1 MPSLASYAPNSD
13 SYLSERTKIEHLQ
26 ARGAPNQ
33 NAHWPLLLSFQ
44 RSGHE
49 RTTPAG
55 PMSDGEKNNG
65 MIATD
70 VLAPTRVIA
79 GKYHLGKVLGEGGMG
94 AVYEADHREL
104 GAKVAVKL
112 LSEASVN
119 NPNSLARFRRE
130 AKVMGQIRHEN
141 VISVMDAGN
150 DEMGIP
156 FLVMELLE
164 GESLAGTL
172 RRERL
177 LSPGLSAWITSEVL
191 AGLGAAHAKN
201 IIHRDLK
208 PGNVFIATQSDG
220 SRRVK
225 ILDFG
230 ISKLG
235 DLSATLN
242 VTAQGALVGTPNFM
256 SPEQIRAREELDGRV
271 DIYAA
276 GVMLYRMVTGKLP
289 YVGSNAEELYRNIFV
304 AQPTP
309 PTTLR
314 PELSPELEAVIYKAM
329 HPERE
334 QRFQTPYEFSDALQR
349 AVPTETYGSGR
360 QASTIRPVGLGPS
373 ASQGSMSGPL
383 PLGQGPLGTGD
394 VPYTGNIPDY
404 ATAPTRPSAPSA
416 LMGAIH
422 PNPTHPNPTH
432 PNLTHP
438 NPTTDLGPNN
448 KTWQWIALMVIVLGA
463 IIGGV
468 VTYSLTK
475 ESKKNTQA
483 AVTPSSTPTTDPV
496 SAAVVDG
503 EPLYFA
509 VTRHKAPKE
518 IIAEL
523 KPLTDYLSKA
533 INRPV
538 VIKIVDNYDDVSAR
552 LNNGQI
558 HLAALSAANYVRAKR
573 RLSTLKLLA
582 TPTTKAGPSYGAYI
596 LARADSGIRN
606 LEDLKDKTFCYTSQ
620 SSSSGYLYPRA
631 VFREQNINPDTHV
644 KTRFTSDH
652 MESLRV
658 LQTGGCDG
666 AAVYDKIW
674 IEAENN
680 GLDASSFTVLAT
692 TERVAWDAY
701 CVTDMLDDETVAALT
716 KALTDLKMGSA
727 LGREVLVDNNL
738 PFDGFLPADDSLY
751 EPTRRIEKY
760 LNLEKQQDEA
770 PQ

>member
-1 MPSLASYAPNSD
+1 
-13 SYLSERTKIEHLQ
+13 
-26 ARGAPNQ
+26 
-33 NAHWPLLLSFQ
+33 
-44 RSGHE
+44 
-49 RTTPAG
+49 
-55 PMSDGEKNNG
+55 MSDGEKNNG

-79 GKYHLGKVLGEGGMG
+79 GKYHLGRVLGEGGMG

-150 DEMGIP
+150 DESGIP

-201 IIHRDLK
+201 IVHRDLK

-256 SPEQIRAREELDGRV
+256 SPEQIRARDELDGRV

-276 GVMLYRMVTGKLP
+276 GIMLYRMVTGKLP

-309 PTTLR
+309 PTELR
-314 PELSPELEAVIYKAM
+314 PEITPELEAVIYKAM
-329 HPERE
+329 HPDRD
-334 QRFQTPYEFSDALQR
+334 QRFQTAYEFNEALQR
-349 AVPTETYGSGR
+349 AVPTESYGAGR
-360 QASTIRPVGLGPS
+360 QASTVRPASLGPTP
-373 ASQGSMSGPL
+373 SQGSAGSAPI
-383 PLGQGPLGTGD
+383 GTGD
-394 VPYTGNIPDY
+394 IPDY
-404 ATAPTRPSAPSA
+404 ATAPTRAAVPSA
-416 LMGAIH
+416 LMSAVH
-422 PNPTHPNPTH
+422 PS
-432 PNLTHP
+432 
-438 NPTTDLGPNN
+438 PTTDLGPNN
-448 KTWQWIALMVIVLGA
+448 RTWQWIALMVIVLGA

-483 AVTPSSTPTTDPV
+483 GNSPENAGNDV
-496 SAAVVDG
+496 AAIVEGD
-503 EPLYFA
+503 PLYFA
-509 VTRHKAPKE
+509 ITRHKDPKE
-518 IIAEL
+518 IISEM
-523 KPLTDYLSKA
+523 KPLTDYLSKE
-533 INRPV
+533 IDRPV
-538 VIKIVDNYDDVSAR
+538 EIKIVDNYDDVSAR

-573 RLSTLKLLA
+573 RLPTLKLLA
-582 TPTTKAGPSYGAYI
+582 TPTTKSGPSYGAYI
-596 LARADSGIRN
+596 LAKADSGIRT
-606 LEDLKDKTFCYTSQ
+606 LEDLKDKTFCYTSK

-631 VFREQNINPDTHV
+631 VFRENHINPDTHL

-658 LQTGGCDG
+658 LATGGCDG

-674 IEAENN
+674 IEAEKS
-680 GLDASSFTVLAT
+680 GLQASSFTVLAT
-692 TERVAWDAY
+692 TERVTWDAY

-716 KALTDLKMGSA
+716 KALTDLKVGSN
-727 LGREVLVDNNL
+727 LSQEVLVDNDL
-738 PFDGFLPADDSLY
+738 PFAGFLPADDSLY

-760 LNLEKQQDEA
+760 LNLEQQQDEL
-770 PQ
+770 PVQ

>member
-1 MPSLASYAPNSD
+1 MN
-13 SYLSERTKIEHLQ
+13 
-26 ARGAPNQ
+26 
-33 NAHWPLLLSFQ
+33 
-44 RSGHE
+44 
-49 RTTPAG
+49 
-55 PMSDGEKNNG
+55 DGSKNNG

-119 NPNSLARFRRE
+119 NPSSLARFRRE

-150 DEMGIP
+150 DESGVP

-177 LSPGLSAWITSEVL
+177 LSPGLSAWIISEVL

-235 DLSATLN
+235 DTSATLN

-276 GVMLYRMVTGKLP
+276 GILLYRMVTGRLP
-289 YVGSNAEELYRNIFV
+289 YVGSNAEELYRNIFI

-309 PTTLR
+309 PTELR
-314 PELSPELEAVIYKAM
+314 PELSPGLEAVILKAM
-329 HPERE
+329 CPERDN
-334 QRFQTPYEFSDALQR
+334 RYQTPYEFSDALQQ
-349 AVPTETYGSGR
+349 AVPSEGYGSGR
-360 QASTIRPVGLGPS
+360 QA
-373 ASQGSMSGPL
+373 
-383 PLGQGPLGTGD
+383 
-394 VPYTGNIPDY
+394 
-404 ATAPTRPSAPSA
+404 PTRPFVPSA
-416 LMGAIH
+416 MMPGRSM
-422 PNPTHPNPTH
+422 
-432 PNLTHP
+432 
-438 NPTTDLGPNN
+438 PTTDLGPNN

-468 VTYSLTK
+468 VTYSITK
-475 ESKKNTQA
+475 ESKKAEQA
-483 AVTPSSTPTTDPV
+483 GTAEGKEETPAVSLV
-496 SAAVVDG
+496 EG
-503 EPLYFA
+503 KPLYFA
-509 VTRHKAPKE
+509 VTRHKNPE
-518 IIAEL
+518 DIVAEL
-523 KPLTDYLSKA
+523 RPLTNYLSKE
-533 INRPV
+533 IQRPV
-538 VIKIVDNYDDVSAR
+538 EIKIVDNYDDVSSR

-573 RLSTLKLLA
+573 RLPTLKLLA
-582 TPTTKAGPSYGAYI
+582 TPTTSSGPSYGAYI
-596 LARADSGIRN
+596 LAKADSGIRT
-606 LEDLKDKTFCYTSQ
+606 LEDLKDKTFCYTSK

-631 VFREQNINPDTHV
+631 VFREQNINPDTHLQ
-644 KTRFTSDH
+644 TRFTSDH

-658 LQTGGCDG
+658 LETGGCDG

-674 IEAENN
+674 IEAAKS
-680 GLDASSFTVLAT
+680 GLEASSFTVLAT

-701 CVTDMLDDETVAALT
+701 CVTDMLDEKTTEALT
-716 KALTDLKMGSA
+716 RALTNLKQGSA
-727 LGREVLVDNNL
+727 LSKSVLLDNEL
-738 PFDGFLPADDSLY
+738 PFSGFLPADDSLY
-751 EPTRRIEKY
+751 EPTRRIEKF
-760 LNLEKQQDEA
+760 LSLEKQQDTA
-770 PQ
+770 PSEEP